1 MCRPLF
7 TGLCSWPLVLMDHL
21 QVDIINIS
29 LSSSWSHLNK
39 HDFFRAHCEGT
50 GERQRRRAVIS
61 PPGPG
66 GFTCPPLLQQAVCPP
81 CNPSPPSS
89 SSPRFPSLDHL
100 SPASSRTPKRL
111 PLTLA
116 LAGGDDEMGQGP
128 ATVYVGPWSQ
138 CQSRHQDKRDPRDTR
153 MREPGGSS
161 RVTLP
166 RSLPPLPGPPPASPH
181 FPLPWLPAS
190 SPSPSGPSSPAP
202 VLGERQRNVVCRSTF
217 AKQVFYPSRS
227 DITMKNADS
236 YCRTSNGAT
245 TPFKECMDGSRAT
258 VVPADRGSCVVSRDC
273 AVATWTAWTAT
284 DPQPCAAGPDCVI
297 IIIL

>member
-1 MCRPLF
+1 MI
-7 TGLCSWPLVLMDHL
+7 T
-21 QVDIINIS
+21 
-29 LSSSWSHLNK
+29 
-39 HDFFRAHCEGT
+39 
-50 GERQRRRAVIS
+50 

-66 GFTCPPLLQQAVCPP
+66 GFSCPPLLQQAVCPP
-81 CNPSPPSS
+81 CKPTPPSS
-89 SSPRFPSLDHL
+89 SSRLPLPLLGHR

-111 PLTLA
+111 PLTMA
-116 LAGGDDEMGQGP
+116 LAGGEEAMGQGP
-128 ATVYVGPWSQ
+128 ATVYVGPWSE
-138 CQSRHQDKRDPRDTR
+138 CQSRHEDKREPRDTR

-202 VLGERQRNVVCRSTF
+202 VLGERQRNVVCRSDYTHT
-217 AKQVFYPSRS
+217 KSYTQYVRKS
-227 DITMKNADS
+227 DDKNVHEESD
-236 YCRTSNGAT
+236 CRTSNGAT

-273 AVATWTAWTAT
+273 AVATWTAWTAA
-284 DPQPCAAGPDCVI
+284 DPQPCAAGPYYYLIVI
-297 IIIL
+297 IPSIVLPCNVL

>member
-7 TGLCSWPLVLMDHL
+7 AGLCSWPLVLMDHL
-21 QVDIINIS
+21 QVDIILTS
-29 LSSSWSHLNK
+29 LSSPWSHLNNY
-39 HDFFRAHCEGT
+39 DFFRAHCEGT

-202 VLGERQRNVVCRSTF
+202 VLGERQRNVVCRSTL
-217 AKQVFYPSRS
+217 AKKCF
-227 DITMKNADS
+227 IT
-236 YCRTSNGAT
+236 
-245 TPFKECMDGSRAT
+245 
-258 VVPADRGSCVVSRDC
+258 
-273 AVATWTAWTAT
+273 T
-284 DPQPCAAGPDCVI
+284 DLI
-297 IIIL
+297 